1 MSRART
7 TTLALLAALGGC
19 SALPRPPEPKP
30 VNCYFGDERDLHNVR
45 RVMVLPFDVSAGVD
59 AETFPLRASFIQ
71 ELQKLGAFE
80 IVPLPDRAE
89 EDKEIQK
96 SVVRG
101 RLSTDAV
108 VALCKRYQL
117 DAVVMGTVTSYRPY
131 KPPHLGLKVQMLS
144 IHSASTVW
152 AADGTWDATETASI
166 DDIQHYARSYATAEE
181 SMHGWELLL
190 ISPTRFAAFVSHR
203 IAGTWRDRG

>member
-1 MSRART
+1 MTARRAIW
-7 TTLALLAALGGC
+7 TLALVASAAC
-19 SALPRPPEPKP
+19 SAIPRPPEPKP
-30 VNCYFGDERDLHNVR
+30 VNCYFGDDRDLHSVR

-59 AETFPLRASFIQ
+59 ADTFPIRTTFLQ

-96 SVVRG
+96 SIVRG

-117 DAVVMGTVTSYRPY
+117 DAVLMGTITAYRPY

-152 AADGTWDATETASI
+152 AADGTWDASETASI
-166 DDIQHYARSYATAEE
+166 DDLQHYSRSYATKEE
-181 SMHGWELLL
+181 SMHGWELTL
-190 ISPTRFAAFVSHR
+190 ISPTRFAAFVAHR
-203 IAGTWRDRG
+203 IVGTWREH